1 MGVRGAE
8 RERQSQADFPC
19 GAPSRTL
26 RSPPEPI
33 PRVGRHPG
41 APGVTSDWIP
51 HCCLHPRFP
60 SSPAGSPISAN
71 GAMIFPKGTVP
82 AFSASLIPRP
92 LQSYLTLNSLA
103 KPGDFHLKHTP
114 QIRPRSLPYLT
125 SIGALLCS
133 WRKIQAPD
141 SGSKGRWD
149 QGPLYSFQYT
159 SHCVVL
165 PCQAPTI
172 RLCLFVPTQGPGPMH
187 HISCADMSFP

>member
-1 MGVRGAE
+1 MEVGGAE
-8 RERQSQADFPC
+8 RERQSQADSPC

-26 RSPPEPI
+26 RSTPEQI

-51 HCCLHPRFP
+51 RCCLHRRFP

-71 GAMIFPKGTVP
+71 GAMIFPKQRNRSRVLCFPHPSPPPVLSHTEFTGQ
-82 AFSASLIPRP
+82 ARGF
-92 LQSYLTLNSLA
+92 N
-103 KPGDFHLKHTP
+103 LKHTP
-114 QIRPRSLPYLT
+114 QIRPRSLPCLT

-149 QGPLYSFQYT
+149 QGPL
-159 SHCVVL
+159 
-165 PCQAPTI
+165 
-172 RLCLFVPTQGPGPMH
+172 
-187 HISCADMSFP
+187 